1 MAQRLPS
8 ACRKINVGILAF
20 LCVSLLDIAGAAS
33 SIRNVKID
41 GNTAFTSRELIA
53 EMSSRPSLTFSQT
66 ILQNDL
72 RAIGDRYRHAGF
84 LDVRTK
90 LAGLDYSND
99 SSLVDI
105 VVSIN
110 EGRQSLVGAIT
121 VSGSRLFLEEDVVS
135 HFGTKSGDALDEST
149 LEQDIDELL
158 TRYERAGF
166 PLAQCQVASIVRR
179 AGDGHDSL
187 NVSIAVEEGR
197 RVTIDEIR
205 VQGNRET
212 DPAVVVRETRLKV
225 GETFNPAKVD
235 AIRERLQRLNI
246 FSDVSEPELY
256 MRHNAGGLLIKVREG
271 NTSTFDGVIGYIP
284 STTTG
289 QSGYVTG
296 LASIAMRNLFGTG
309 RKLSFNWQ
317 REDRNSQELG
327 IRYVEPWILGT
338 PVNIGGGFL
347 QRQQDTSYVRRVL
360 DLKSELMISEELSA
374 SLLFGSESVI
384 PSADSAASRV
394 FRSATTTY
402 GIELQYDTRDDLYSP
417 TSGVR
422 YTTDYSFG
430 RKRITNIPVAFST
443 SVKSRAT
450 VQRFA
455 LDLDV
460 YLSTFLHQV
469 LAFGVH
475 GRELQSGQLEEGEMF
490 RLGGTRTLRGY
501 RENQFIGSRVA
512 WSNTEYRFLMARRS
526 FIYGFVDG
534 GYYLRPADEV
544 RGIPKSDAFKYGY
557 GIGVQLETGLGNLGV
572 SFALGQGDTFATG
585 KIHFGLINDF

>member
-1 MAQRLPS
+1 MDLHSVRGKIGVGVLTMLFVPVFGVAGSPS
-8 ACRKINVGILAF
+8 PLIQNLKII
-20 LCVSLLDIAGAAS
+20 
-33 SIRNVKID
+33 
-41 GNTAFTSRELIA
+41 GNTAFTSRELMG
-53 EMSSRPSLTFSQT
+53 EMSSRSSLAFSPT
-66 ILQNDL
+66 ILGNDL
-72 RAIGDRYRHAGF
+72 QAIRDRYRGAGF
-84 LDVRTK
+84 LDVTVGLQR
-90 LAGLDYSND
+90 LDYSGD

-105 VVSIN
+105 TVSID
-110 EGRQSLVGAIT
+110 EGRQSLVGIIT
-121 VSGSRLFLEEDVVS
+121 VTGSQLFSEEDIIS
-135 HFGTKSGDALDEST
+135 RFETKAGDPLDESR
-149 LEQDIDELL
+149 LEQDIGDLL
-158 TRYERAGF
+158 TRYEQAGF
-166 PLAQCQVASIVRR
+166 PLAQCQVAGIVRR
-179 AGDGHDSL
+179 AGQEHDSL
-187 NVSIAVEEGR
+187 NVSVSVEEGK

-225 GETFNPAKVD
+225 GEPFNPVKVD
-235 AIRERLQRLNI
+235 AIRQRLQRLNI

-256 MRHNAGGLLIKVREG
+256 MRHDAGGLLIRVREG
-271 NTSTFDGVIGYIP
+271 NTNTFDGVIGYIP
-284 STTTG
+284 STGTG

-317 REDRNSQELG
+317 REDRNSQELSL
-327 IRYVEPWILGT
+327 RYVEPWIFSI
-338 PVNIGGGFL
+338 PVNVGGGFL

-374 SLLFGSESVI
+374 SVLFGSESVI
-384 PSADSAASRV
+384 PSADSTASRV
-394 FRSATTTY
+394 FRSSTTTY
-402 GIELQYDTRDDLYSP
+402 GVELLYDTRDDLYSP

-422 YTTDYSFG
+422 YITDYSFG
-430 RKRITNIPVAFST
+430 RKRITNIPAAFSNNVQPR
-443 SVKSRAT
+443 ST

-455 LDLDV
+455 FDLDL
-460 YLSTFLHQV
+460 YLSTFVHQV

-475 GRELQSGQLEEGEMF
+475 GRELQSGQLEEGDMF

-501 RENQFIGSRVA
+501 RENQFIGSRVG

-534 GYYLRPADEV
+534 GYYLRPADV
-544 RGIPKSDAFKYGY
+544 LRGIPKTDAFKYGY

-585 KIHFGLINDF
+585 KIHFGLINEF